1 MAKKSMIARDV
12 KRNKLAAKYAA
23 RRAELK
29 KQVKNSEASLAERMD
44 AAQRLAELPR
54 DSSPSRSRR
63 RCGMTGR
70 SRGTYRKFGLARS
83 KLREVVMRGDA
94 PGVSKASW

>member
-12 KRNKLAAKYAA
+12 KREKLAAKYAE

-29 KQVKNSEASLAERMD
+29 RQVKNPEASLAERME
-44 AAQRLAELPR
+44 AAQKLSQLPR
-54 DSSPSRSRR
+54 DASPSRQRR
-63 RCGMTGR
+63 RCAITGR
-70 SRGTYRKFGLARS
+70 PKGTYRKFGLGRN
-83 KLREVVMRGDA
+83 KMREVVMRGDA

>member
-12 KRNKLAAKYAA
+12 KRAKLVEKYAE

-29 KQVKNSEASLAERMD
+29 RRVVDPELDMAERMA
-44 AAQRLAELPR
+44 AAQKLSELPR
-54 DSSPSRSRR
+54 DSSPVRVRR
-63 RCGMTGR
+63 RGAITGR
-70 SRGTYRKFGLARS
+70 PRGTYRKFGLGRI
-83 KLREVVMRGDA
+83 KMRELVMRGDA

>member
-1 MAKKSMIARDV
+1 MAKKSMIARDL
-12 KRNKLAAKYAA
+12 RRRSLAEKYAT

-29 KQVKNSEASLAERMD
+29 KQIREPGISLAERMD

-54 DSSPSRSRR
+54 DSSPARTRR

-70 SRGTYRKFGLARS
+70 PRGTYRKFGLARS

>member
-1 MAKKSMIARDV
+1 MAKKSMVARDV
-12 KRNKLAAKYAA
+12 KRLKLAKKYAA
-23 RRAELK
+23 QRAALK
-29 KQVKNSEASLAERMD
+29 EQVRNPKANLAERMD

-54 DSSPSRSRR
+54 DSS
-63 RCGMTGR
+63 RCRGRHRCAMTGR
-70 SRGTYRKFGLARS
+70 PRGTYRKFGLARS